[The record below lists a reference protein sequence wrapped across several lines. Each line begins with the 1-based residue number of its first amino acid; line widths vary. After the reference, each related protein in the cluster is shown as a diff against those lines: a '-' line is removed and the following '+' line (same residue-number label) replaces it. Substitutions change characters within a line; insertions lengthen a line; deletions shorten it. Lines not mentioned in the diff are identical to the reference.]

1 VPYPFAHP
9 AAVLPLVRPM
19 GRLAAPS
26 ALAIGSIV
34 PDLWYF
40 VPYVERAESH
50 SAAGLIWFCLPLG
63 VASYVLFHLVLKQPL
78 IALLSSRLA
87 GFTSPGLPRAPW
99 YAVLASVLV
108 GALTHVAWDELTHWA
123 EYPQTYNLPQHIST
137 ALGSAILA
145 WWLWRKLRRAPR
157 AAPDERLSLR
167 ARTLTIG
174 ALAAA
179 AACAAWLSV
188 SGFPSPADIT
198 ALRQLLRT
206 AASAAVAGL
215 GLGLF
220 VYCAIWQLGKKR

>member
-1 VPYPFAHP
+1 M
-9 AAVLPLVRPM
+9 LPLVRPL
-19 GRLAAPS
+19 GRFAAPS
-26 ALAIGSIV
+26 ALVIGSVV

-40 VPYVERAESH
+40 VPLVDRAESH
-50 SAAGLIWFCLPLG
+50 SAAGLLWFCLPLG

-99 YAVLASVLV
+99 HAVLVSVLV

-123 EYPQTYNLPQHIST
+123 EYPNSYNLPQHIST
-137 ALGSAILA
+137 ALGSAILV

-157 AAPDERLSLR
+157 GAPDERLSPR
-167 ARTLTIG
+167 ARTLTIA

-188 SGFPSPADIT
+188 SGFPNAHDIA